1 MIRRS
6 WREVF
11 KLFQKGN
18 HVLSF
23 LLLHPILVT
32 TLPEQG
38 YWPGC
43 IMSTLEGVQV
53 GRDRDAAG
61 QGQPRLPSM
70 CERFWFWLALSHG
83 HYPAFKGK
91 GFRRANSN
99 VYGGVRGFP
108 VLLSKALDT
117 SRESNNSTQDWTL
130 STWREH
136 QIPQGKVSVPH
147 AVHFQAPCPPRH
159 PNAIHKTGL
168 LPVLLSKWGVP
179 RTPSNSGCC

>member
-6 WREVF
+6 WREIF

-23 LLLHPILVT
+23 LLLHPVLVT

-38 YWPGC
+38 YWPGR
-43 IMSTLEGVQV
+43 IMSTLEEVQV

-70 CERFWFWLALSHG
+70 CERFWFWLTLSHG

-91 GFRRANSN
+91 GFRTANSN

-168 LPVLLSKWGVP
+168 LPVLLTNGL
-179 RTPSNSGCC
+179 